1 MFQAGG
7 ATIVV
12 LIICLLILVGIAVE
26 RYKYYRVAKVNNE
39 DFIEQL
45 KIMMRQKKWQYAIEL
60 CKSDE
65 SLIAKVAEAGIEASI
80 NQGTNISA
88 IIEGKSAVILADL
101 KKNLAYLDMMVTVAP
116 IIGLLGT
123 VLGVIQKLSGQEEQ
137 TLAVVAGG
145 IAGALVS
152 TAFGLFVALVAIL
165 MYTYFNRQLE
175 RMMNDVSRVSAM
187 IVAQAQWEE
196 EEN

>member
-12 LIICLLILVGIAVE
+12 LIICLLILVGIVVE

-45 KIMMRQKKWQYAIEL
+45 KIMMRQKNWQYAIEL

-80 NQGTNISA
+80 HQGTNVSA
-88 IIEGKSAVILADL
+88 IIEGKAAVILADL
-101 KKNLAYLDMMVTVAP
+101 KKNLAYLDMMITVAP

-123 VLGVIQKLSGQEEQ
+123 VLGVIQKLSGQEEEM
-137 TLAVVAGG
+137 LAVAAGG
-145 IAGALVS
+145 IADALVS

-175 RMMNDVSRVSAM
+175 RMMTDMSRVSAM